1 MRRWSLP
8 RVVGVAA
15 GVAVA
20 VALGCRGGDET
31 PENEPTGT
39 TPPLLRSHVLLITV
53 DTLRA
58 DTLSFAGYDRPTTPF
73 LDSLLARGLYFER
86 ALAPIARTTASLA
99 STLSGLYPQRH
110 GVRRLWDSLPG
121 GVAWLPEHARQAGYH
136 TLAIVSNHLLTRERG
151 LDRGFE
157 VYDFGD
163 DARDAPATT
172 AAALAALREIDP
184 SEPTFVWIHYIDP
197 HVPYT
202 PSAETAR
209 AFDPE
214 YEGPYARSFGGA
226 PGSIG
231 REAYPAELGKE
242 GAVFH
247 NALPARVNEH
257 VRRLYAADVRATDD
271 AIRTLLEAI
280 EPPLEQWTL
289 VFAADHGE
297 DLGEH
302 DYHYDH
308 GDYVWNPGLHVPL
321 AVVMPEGDPLAR
333 AGRIEDWVSLVD
345 VMPTL
350 AELLGVEVPADL
362 DGRSLVPYLSDA
374 APAARPV
381 FAESGQSFHPALV
394 HGRVDFGV
402 AGRLRTVI
410 DGRWKL
416 VWTPGQVPGREFALY
431 DLEADPAEQQ
441 NLYALDHPEAARLRG
456 LLRGWLRDGAAPS
469 GTPSDADRRALR
481 ALGYIED

>member
-8 RVVGVAA
+8 RAAGVAA
-15 GVAVA
+15 GIAVA

-31 PENEPTGT
+31 PGNEPAGATS
-39 TPPLLRSHVLLITV
+39 PLARSHVLLITV

-73 LDSLLARGLYFER
+73 LDSLLTRGLYFER

-110 GVRRLWDSLPG
+110 EVRRLWDRLPEA
-121 GVAWLPEHARQAGYH
+121 VDWLPELAREAGYR
-136 TLAIVSNHLLTRERG
+136 TIAIVSNHILTRERG

-163 DARDAPATT
+163 DGRDARATT
-172 AAALAALREIDP
+172 AAALAVLHEIDP
-184 SEPTFVWIHYIDP
+184 SEPTFVWIHFIDP
-197 HVPYT
+197 HVPYF
-202 PSAETAR
+202 PAAETAR
-209 AFDPE
+209 AFDPG
-214 YEGPYARSFGGA
+214 YEGPYAQSFGGK

-231 REAYPAELGKE
+231 REAYPADLGKE
-242 GAVFH
+242 GAVFR
-247 NALPARVNEH
+247 NALPPRVNEH

-271 AIRTLLEAI
+271 AIRTLLEDI
-280 EPPLEQWTL
+280 EPPLDEWTL
-289 VFAADHGE
+289 IFASDHGE

-321 AVVMPEGDPLAR
+321 ALVMPGGDPLAR
-333 AGRIEDWVSLVD
+333 AGRVEDWVSLVD

-350 AELLGVEVPADL
+350 AELLGVEVPADI
-362 DGRSLVPYLSDA
+362 DGHSLLPYLSGA

-381 FAESGQSFHPALV
+381 FAESGQSFHPGLIR
-394 HGRVDFGV
+394 GRVNFGV

-416 VWTPGQVPGREFALY
+416 VWTPGQTPEREFALY
-431 DLEADPAEQQ
+431 DLEADPAEQHDIH
-441 NLYALDHPEAARLRG
+441 APDHPEAARLRE